1 MNVKMSKPVTFRSDR
16 PLSNDTI
23 ACYAPSVFAD
33 SARDDLGHRYAFIPT
48 IDVVEGMRAEGF
60 EPYEVR
66 QTRVRNPDN
75 REFTRHMLRMR
86 HATAL
91 RTGDGVGEI
100 ILLNSHDGTSS
111 FQLMS
116 GFFRMV
122 CSNGIIAGDVA
133 ADCRVRHTRTSHVVQ
148 DVTDAAFRVI
158 DDLKNVGNHIEQF
171 KAIPMTHDQ
180 QVLFAGAALQLRY
193 DDKAPVQAT
202 HLLTARRWEDR
213 KDDLWTTFNR
223 VQENMLKGGVQGR
236 TATGRNM
243 STRAVGGVNENVK
256 LNKALWV
263 LAEGYAQLAG
273 IK

>member
-1 MNVKMSKPVTFRSDR
+1 MNIKMNAPVTFRSDR

-33 SARDDLGHRYAFIPT
+33 SARDDRGHRYAFIPT
-48 IDVVEGMRAEGF
+48 IDVVEGLRREGF

-158 DDLKNVGNHIEQF
+158 DDLKNVGEHIEQF
-171 KAIPMTHDQ
+171 KAIPMTHAHQ
-180 QVLFAGAALQLRY
+180 NLFADAALQLRY
-193 DDKAPVQAT
+193 GDEAPVQAQR
-202 HLLTARRWEDR
+202 LLNARRWVDN
-213 KDDLWTTFNR
+213 KTDLWTTFNV
-223 VQENMLKGGVQGR
+223 VQENLLKGGVAGR
-236 TATGRNM
+236 SATGRRTT
-243 STRAVGGVNENVK
+243 TREVGGVNENVR
-256 LNKALWV
+256 LNKALWT
-263 LAEGYAQLAG
+263 LAEGFAKLA
-273 IK
+273 KA